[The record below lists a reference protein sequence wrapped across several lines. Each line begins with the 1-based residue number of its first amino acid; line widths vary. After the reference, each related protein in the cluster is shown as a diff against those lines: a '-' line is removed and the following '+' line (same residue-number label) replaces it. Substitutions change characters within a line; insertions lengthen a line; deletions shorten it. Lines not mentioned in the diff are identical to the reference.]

1 MTDARATD
9 QAIAVELVA
18 LASDSSR
25 GLLQLPCLTSAHQ
38 YFGLYRLVRQ
48 FVAPGA
54 HVLDWG
60 TGNGHFSYFLVRSGY
75 RAAGFGFD
83 GEEFRSWLKDSSY
96 RFVAGSPVD
105 PVTIPFEQASFDA
118 VASVGV
124 LEHVRETGG
133 TEAASLREIARVLR
147 PGGVCIAY
155 HFPNQTSWID
165 WVSSR
170 VPGKHHHVS
179 RYDAAGIT
187 SLVQGGGLELVAL
200 RRYGILPRNSAHR
213 LLGPLAD
220 LRPVAAAW
228 DALDAI
234 LGVAFAP
241 WCQNWWFVARKP
253 VR

>member
-1 MTDARATD
+1 MTDTRSND
-9 QAIAVELVA
+9 QAIAGELLA
-18 LASDSSR
+18 LARDPER
-25 GLLQLPCLTSAHQ
+25 GLLQFPCLVSAHQ
-38 YFGLYRLVRQ
+38 YLGLYCLMHQ
-48 FVAPGA
+48 YVAAGA

-83 GEEFRSWLKDSSY
+83 GEEFRSWLKDPFY
-96 RFVAGSPVD
+96 RFEAGSPVD
-105 PVTIPFEQASFDA
+105 PVTIPFEQASLDA

-133 TEAASLREIARVLR
+133 TEAASLREIARVLK
-147 PGGVCIAY
+147 PGGVCIAC

-170 VPGKHHHVS
+170 IPGKHHHIY
-179 RYDAAGIT
+179 RYDAAGIAT
-187 SLVQGGGLELVAL
+187 LAREGGLELVAL
-200 RRYGILPRNSAHR
+200 ARYGMLPRNSAHR

-220 LRPVAAAW
+220 SRPVAAAW
-228 DALDAI
+228 DALDAV
-234 LGVAFAP
+234 LGAVFAP
-241 WCQNWWFVARKP
+241 WCQNGWFVARKP